1 MFGQVRGPFG
11 LTTAPGCDRVS
22 PTVVERVWHHSG
34 IEKGTEEGSS
44 AISSRPGARRRRR
57 AAGANARPPH
67 RRARQPARPRASPD
81 PGLGAD
87 YTVVM
92 SHPVSVRFHDPLVAD
107 QLKAE
112 AIARSASTSSL
123 AEELID
129 EGLRTRR
136 HPLVSFRD
144 GPAGRRAH
152 LVGGPDVWEVVE
164 GLIGGDVPVAERIT
178 RAVEVFGLPGQLV
191 EAALAYYAE
200 FTEEIDGQVGANR
213 KAAEEAEAQW
223 RRRQDLLAG

>member
-1 MFGQVRGPFG
+1 
-11 LTTAPGCDRVS
+11 
-22 PTVVERVWHHSG
+22 
-34 IEKGTEEGSS
+34 
-44 AISSRPGARRRRR
+44 
-57 AAGANARPPH
+57 
-67 RRARQPARPRASPD
+67 
-81 PGLGAD
+81 
-87 YTVVM
+87 M

-178 RAVEVFGLPGQLV
+178 RAVEVFGLPSQLV

-200 FTEEIDGQVGANR
+200 FTKEIDGQVGVNR

>member
-1 MFGQVRGPFG
+1 M
-11 LTTAPGCDRVS
+11 A
-22 PTVVERVWHHSG
+22 
-34 IEKGTEEGSS
+34 
-44 AISSRPGARRRRR
+44 
-57 AAGANARPPH
+57 
-67 RRARQPARPRASPD
+67 
-81 PGLGAD
+81 
-87 YTVVM
+87 Y
-92 SHPVSVRFHDPLVAD
+92 PVSVRFHDPRVAD

-112 AIARSASTSSL
+112 AIARNASTSSL
-123 AEELID
+123 AEEMID
-129 EGLRTRR
+129 EGLRARR

-164 GLIGGDVPVAERIT
+164 GLVGGDVPVAERIT

-200 FTEEIDGQVGANR
+200 FTEEIDGQVDANR